1 MSILQKFVQ
10 KILLSIILLK
20 VYQQFFLITYFLS
33 LVIFV
38 TMMRTKCHNGLKC
51 THPECDYQGTKFG
64 LQQHFGRYPK
74 CHKFFTMDTKTFAK
88 KAAFTS
94 YKSKLSFVKEQV
106 ITSIFNTS
114 NDKIS
119 KMEIYFEDDGFGN
132 MVASDSHGNDL
143 EVANN
148 EFLEQ
153 SNYDNEANDDNEI
166 IILDDANE
174 EKFIHTIPHQYIK
187 TNLNH
192 CSQPLKHTF
201 LNDDNPT
208 LIYKQFCYLKSDVH
222 ELKLLQILLKHNVP
236 HDLHKD
242 IVDWAREAYND
253 GYKFNPK

>member
-1 MSILQKFVQ
+1 MSKHLKFVHHNFLIN
-10 KILLSIILLK
+10 ILLNEHHL
-20 VYQQFFLITYFLS
+20 VFLITYFLS

-38 TMMRTKCHNGLKC
+38 TMMRSKCHNGLKC
-51 THPECDYQGTKFG
+51 PHPECDYQGTKFR

-74 CHKFFTMDTKTFAK
+74 CHKFFTMDIKTSVK

-106 ITSIFNTS
+106 ITSICNTS

-119 KMEIYFEDDGFGN
+119 KMEMYFEDDGFGN
-132 MVASDSHGNDL
+132 MVASDGHGNNL
-143 EVANN
+143 ELLNN
-148 EFLEQ
+148 DFLEQ
-153 SNYDNEANDDNEI
+153 SNDNNGSNDNNDMI
-166 IILDDANE
+166 ITNNTNE
-174 EKFIHTIPHQYIK
+174 EKLINTIPHQH
-187 TNLNH
+187 NQRNDNH
-192 CSQPLKHTF
+192 CSPPLKYTF
-201 LNDDNPT
+201 LNDDNPS

-222 ELKLLQILLKHNVP
+222 ELKLLQILSVDNVP